1 MAESPS
7 VSWRFWLCRS
17 SDLGQIAEVT
27 ANAHQ
32 KKLSLILNQPGT
44 LSFWMHLEDPKC
56 NAVEEHTT
64 CIVAYRNGKAMWS
77 GPVYKVTEL
86 SNATTNTMTVTAYG
100 WFKNIIKRIVHT
112 GKDWEEIL
120 AASGQSYTPLA
131 TESALELFYNV
142 ETAQFSTIAAD
153 LITRANI
160 DSPTKFTV
168 GLVPEMNAL
177 NFKIPQF
184 HPVGEL
190 INQLAS
196 IESGFDWKID
206 PLTRKFN
213 MYWNE
218 IRGGIAGLG
227 RDRGAG
233 IRFTYPG
240 NCESAERTGEGEKTQ
255 NRTYA
260 VGQYGVGKSE
270 EVESKSK
277 YGLFEASENLSDV
290 VNIDILIAYAQA
302 QNEYLKKPFQ
312 IVSFTPKSIN
322 EADLKTTKVP
332 RPFEDY
338 EIGDIVYTTIEKG
351 NRFKIGVENPQPVRV
366 YAMDIEIDDNGRE
379 LVTGLQTTYSS

>member
-1 MAESPS
+1 MAQSPS

-17 SDLGQIAEVT
+17 SDLGQIAEIT
-27 ANAHQ
+27 TNIHQ
-32 KKLSLILNQPGT
+32 KKLNLILNQAGT
-44 LSFWMHLEDPKC
+44 LSFWMHLEDEKC
-56 NAVEEHTT
+56 QYIEEHTT
-64 CIVAYRNGKAMWS
+64 CIVCYRNGKAVWS
-77 GPVYKVTEL
+77 GPIYKAVEL
-86 SNATTNTMTVTAYG
+86 ANETTNTLTVTAFG
-100 WFKNIIKRIVHT
+100 WFQNIIKRIIHT
-112 GKDWEEIL
+112 GKEWEEML
-120 AASGQSYTPLA
+120 AASGQEYTPLA

-142 ETAQFSTIAAD
+142 ETAQFSSIAAD

-160 DSPTKFTV
+160 DSPTLFTV
-168 GLVPEMNAL
+168 GLVPEMNSL

-196 IESGFDWKID
+196 IESGFDWHID

-213 MYWNE
+213 IYWNE
-218 IRGGIAGLG
+218 IRGGTAGLG

-233 IRFTYPG
+233 VRFTFPG
-240 NCESAERTGEGEKTQ
+240 NCTSAERSSDGTKTQ
-255 NRTYA
+255 NRTEA

-270 EVESKSK
+270 DIESKNK

-302 QNEYLKKPFQ
+302 QDEYLKEPFK
-312 IVSFTPKSIN
+312 IISFVPKSIN
-322 EADLKTTKVP
+322 AEDLVTAKVP

-351 NRFKIGVENPQPVRV
+351 NRFKVGIENPQPVRI
-366 YAMDIEIDDNGRE
+366 YAMSIEIDDSGRE
-379 LVTGLQTTYSS
+379 IVSGLQTTYSS